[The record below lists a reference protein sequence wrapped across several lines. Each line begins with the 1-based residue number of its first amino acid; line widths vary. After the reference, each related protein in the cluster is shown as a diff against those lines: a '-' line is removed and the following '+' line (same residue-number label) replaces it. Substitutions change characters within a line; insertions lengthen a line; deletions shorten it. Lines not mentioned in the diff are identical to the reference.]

1 MQFLQQLCEMPELT
15 DHQLKERVQKLEN
28 LLRAREERI
37 VALETENAMLYLKLA
52 QCQGSVRSCRLEST
66 HLRRLFDEEQGFR
79 KNSLQTL
86 RISSEKIQELKL
98 EMHDLTRKVKALPE
112 LLSQEVDK
120 TTKLTDQFGSM
131 KMSNMEGLQ
140 SKLLKTE
147 MEMVEFRQRY
157 NVEKAR
163 RMTLHN
169 TLVEIRGNIRVH
181 CRLRPSIGRLDA
193 PGDEESL
200 GVTGTPSERV
210 VEVIDE
216 EKIQVKPSK
225 PIGGQMQKR
234 EYEFERVYG
243 PQTDQHSL
251 FEDVAPLLTSLLDGY
266 NVCIMAY
273 GQTGS
278 GKTHTM
284 LGSHELDM
292 EIDSESLNKDEG
304 IIPRS
309 AKELLRLVSER
320 ENPEESYSLEMS
332 VCEIYNNEV
341 RDLLSGKNASR
352 LDIVTSSEGATE
364 IPSLVTKAVT
374 TVQEVM
380 ALVYYGMQR
389 RHEDATMV
397 HAHSSRSHLIVQ
409 LTIYTITSARQST
422 SSASSDAA
430 PSPPGTPTRSRRTL
444 PTPSAGHNGR
454 SQSPAPKSKAATAR
468 RSRSPAPGT
477 AAAARSRSPSPTRTN
492 GPSNKLSVKTKLQLV
507 DLAGSECVGM
517 SGVTGAA
524 LRETSHINKS
534 LSALADVL
542 GALSE
547 QRSHIPYRNTRLTHM
562 LQDTIGGDAKL
573 LVMLCV
579 SPAQRFITE
588 TLQCLGFGSRA
599 RQVAR
604 GQTKKRRPTSFV
616 PNNLSMDL
624 SQLGQSSRSNG
635 NNLSPRILD
644 LRGGGRRKSNFN
656 FD

>member
-1 MQFLQQLCEMPELT
+1 MPEQTEQQLK
-15 DHQLKERVQKLEN
+15 DRVQKLEN

-66 HLRRLFDEEQGFR
+66 HLRRLFDEEKGFR
-79 KNSLQTL
+79 KKSLQTL
-86 RISSEKIQELKL
+86 RISSEKIQEVKL
-98 EMHDLTRKVKALPE
+98 EMHDLKRKVKALPE

-147 MEMVEFRQRY
+147 MEMVEFQKRY
-157 NVEKAR
+157 NIEKAR

-193 PGDEESL
+193 PGLDEDSL
-200 GVTGTPSERV
+200 GMSGTPSEKV
-210 VEVIDE
+210 VEVLDE

-225 PIGGQMQKR
+225 PIGGQMQKKDF
-234 EYEFERVYG
+234 EFERVYG
-243 PQTDQHSL
+243 PETDQHSV
-251 FEDVAPLLTSLLDGY
+251 FDDVAPLLTSLLDGY

-284 LGSHELDM
+284 LGSHDLDM

-309 AKELLRLVSER
+309 AKEMFRLISER

-341 RDLLSGKNASR
+341 RDLLAGKNASR

-364 IPSLVTKAVT
+364 IPSLVTKTVT

-430 PSPPGTPTRSRRTL
+430 PSPPNTPTRSRRTL
-444 PTPSAGHNGR
+444 PTPSVGHSSR
-454 SQSPAPKSKAATAR
+454 SQSPAPKSKAAAGR

-492 GPSNKLSVKTKLQLV
+492 GSSANKLSVKTKLQLV

-616 PNNLSMDL
+616 PNSLSIDL
-624 SQLGQSSRSNG
+624 AQVGQSLRSNG